1 MAQVFETMMLICFGI
16 SWPFN
21 IARSVRARTAKG
33 KSLLFEICIAAGYL
47 FGLTGKFIAG
57 NMTYVVAVYVLDLLM
72 VSTDIAL
79 TCRNRR
85 LDRLAE
91 AADKEEIQR

>member
-1 MAQVFETMMLICFGI
+1 MAQLFETIMLVCFGL

-21 IARSVRARTAKG
+21 IAKSLRSRTARG
-33 KSLLFEICIAAGYL
+33 KSLQFEICIVIGYL
-47 FGLTGKFIAG
+47 FGISGKFVAG
-57 NMTYVVAVYVLDLLM
+57 NVTYVVAVYVLDLLM
-72 VSTDIAL
+72 VITDILL

-91 AADKEEIQR
+91 EKEGAV